1 MKPEMGTN
9 RTGMLSTPGNAASMQ
24 ALELQP
30 IADGG
35 GRDTYAAVAPVLAFR
50 RFYANQATP
59 LGAIPP
65 PRERVD
71 GIEQPARLAILLD
84 RLGERLAFERFGTR
98 LYQAFVQKCQLRG
111 DEAGGLPLN
120 EFTRFCEEEAQHMRM
135 LADAIT
141 RLGGDPTSQT
151 PSADAAG
158 MQNAGLI
165 QVIASPSTTV
175 CQSLQAILT
184 AELTDEC
191 AWGLLIA
198 MTRDLGV
205 DDLTETFRH
214 ALGQEEEHLRTVRRC
229 YEAMSLQESRT
240 GAMDR

>member
-9 RTGMLSTPGNAASMQ
+9 RTGMLSTPGDAASMQ
-24 ALELQP
+24 ALGTQAP
-30 IADGG
+30 ADGG
-35 GRDTYAAVAPVLAFR
+35 GRDTYAAVAPALALR
-50 RFYANQATP
+50 RSYANEAEP

-84 RLGERLAFERFGTR
+84 RLGERLAFERTGTR

-111 DEAGGLPLN
+111 DEAAGLPVN
-120 EFTRFCEEEAQHMRM
+120 EFTRFCEEEARHMRM
-135 LADAIT
+135 LAEVVT

-151 PSADAAG
+151 PSADATA
-158 MQNAGLI
+158 MQGAGLI

-184 AELTDEC
+184 AELVDEC

-198 MTRDLGV
+198 MAKDLGL
-205 DDLTETFRH
+205 DDVAETFRH
-214 ALGQEEEHLRTVRRC
+214 ALDEEEEHLRTVRRC
-229 YEAMSLQESRT
+229 YETMSLQESRT